1 MVEPVTTALAGIALV
16 TKSVEF
22 IKSNIQTAQDIGQ
35 FVGAI
40 ENAFEGE
47 KQCLKAREKKG
58 ADPFATENV
67 AQEIIDAKL
76 AREHLNEMKNL
87 INLRFGPNT
96 WQEILLERKRR
107 IDAKKQAIRE
117 ERARRQKQM
126 REIQEIIKYGGIGIV
141 AIAFIGLVI
150 YIMMIL
156 AKPANAIEVWGQEKS
171 EPYDE
176 CQDFKTDVFI
186 CLNEGADATYARYG
200 REYKGTLPRSDMYTT
215 CRLKKSEWFEKDMNK
230 RAKDTSYKCT
240 YEHPQGSPDIQL
252 TTGPRFNCPRNIEC
266 KVRK

>member
-1 MVEPVTTALAGIALV
+1 MVEPVTTVLTGIALV

-47 KQCLKAREKKG
+47 KQCLKARDKSG
-58 ADPFATENV
+58 AGTFATENV

-87 INLRFGPNT
+87 INLRFGPST
-96 WQEILLERKRR
+96 WDEILTERKRR

-117 ERARRQKQM
+117 ERARRQKQAE
-126 REIQEIIKYGGIGIV
+126 EIGEIIKWGGIGITFV
-141 AIAFIGLVI
+141 GFIALVI
-150 YIMMIL
+150 YIMIIL
-156 AKPANAIEVWGQEKS
+156 MKPARA
-171 EPYDE
+171 YDE
-176 CQDFKTDVFI
+176 CIDFKTDVFI

-200 REYKGTLPRSDMYTT
+200 REYKGKLPRSDMFTM
-215 CRLKKSEWFEKDMNK
+215 CRLKKQEWFVDDKGGKDM
-230 RAKDTSYKCT
+230 SYKCT
-240 YEHPQGSPDIQL
+240 YEHPQDLPDLIM
-252 TTGPRFNCPRNIEC
+252 TTGPRYQCPRNIQC
-266 KVRK
+266 KVK

>member
-47 KQCLKAREKKG
+47 KQCIKAREGK
-58 ADPFATENV
+58 DQFATENI
-67 AQEIIDAKL
+67 AKEIIDAKL

-87 INLRFGPNT
+87 INLRFGHGT
-96 WQEILLERKRR
+96 WDEILALRKKR

-117 ERARRQKQM
+117 ERAKKQKQAE
-126 REIQEIIKYGGIGIV
+126 EIGEIIKYVGLGLTFVGFV
-141 AIAFIGLVI
+141 ALVI
-150 YIMMIL
+150 YIMVIL
-156 AKPANAIEVWGQEKS
+156 MKPAKAA
-171 EPYDE
+171 DE

-200 REYKGTLPRSDMYTT
+200 REYKGTLPRSDMFTM
-215 CRLKKSEWFEKDMNK
+215 CRLKKQEWFVDDKGGKDM
-230 RAKDTSYKCT
+230 SYKCT
-240 YEHPQGSPDIQL
+240 YEHPQDLPDLIM
-252 TTGPRFNCPRNIEC
+252 TTGPRYQCPRNIQC
-266 KVRK
+266 KVK

>member
-1 MVEPVTTALAGIALV
+1 MVEPVTTVLTGIALV

-47 KQCLKAREKKG
+47 KQCLKARDKSG

-76 AREHLNEMKNL
+76 AREHLNEMRNL

-96 WQEILLERKRR
+96 WQEILTERKRR

-117 ERARRQKQM
+117 ERARRQKQAQ
-126 REIQEIIKYGGIGIV
+126 EIGEIIKYVGLGLTFVGFV
-141 AIAFIGLVI
+141 GLVI
-150 YIMMIL
+150 YILIIL
-156 AKPANAIEVWGQEKS
+156 MKPARAA
-171 EPYDE
+171 DE

-200 REYKGTLPRSDMYTT
+200 REYRGNLPRSDMFTM
-215 CRLKKSEWFEKDMNK
+215 CRLKKQEWFVDDKGGKDM
-230 RAKDTSYKCT
+230 SYKCT
-240 YEHPQGSPDIQL
+240 YEHPQDLPDLIM
-252 TTGPRFNCPRNIEC
+252 TTGPRYQCPRNIQC
-266 KVRK
+266 KVK

>member
-47 KQCLKAREKKG
+47 KQCIKAREGK
-58 ADPFATENV
+58 DQFATENI

-87 INLRFGPNT
+87 INLRFGPGT
-96 WQEILLERKRR
+96 WDEILTERKRR
-107 IDAKKQAIRE
+107 IDARKQQIRE
-117 ERARRQKQM
+117 ERAKRQKQAE
-126 REIQEIIKYGGIGIV
+126 EIGEIKKYVGLGLTFVGFV
-141 AIAFIGLVI
+141 ALVI
-150 YIMMIL
+150 YIMIIL
-156 AKPANAIEVWGQEKS
+156 MKPARAA
-171 EPYDE
+171 DE

-200 REYKGTLPRSDMYTT
+200 REYKGTLPRSDMFTM
-215 CRLKKSEWFEKDMNK
+215 CRLKKQEWFVDDKGGKDM
-230 RAKDTSYKCT
+230 SYKCT
-240 YEHPQGSPDIQL
+240 YEHPQDLPDLIM
-252 TTGPRFNCPRNIEC
+252 TTGPRYQCPRNIQC
-266 KVRK
+266 KVK

>member
-47 KQCLKAREKKG
+47 KQCIKAREGK
-58 ADPFATENV
+58 DQFATENI

-87 INLRFGPNT
+87 INLRFGPGT
-96 WQEILLERKRR
+96 WQEILTERKRR
-107 IDAKKQAIRE
+107 IDARNQAIRE
-117 ERARRQKQM
+117 ERARKQKQAE
-126 REIQEIIKYGGIGIV
+126 EIGEIIKYAGIGIV
-141 AIAFIGLVI
+141 FIGFVGLVI

-156 AKPANAIEVWGQEKS
+156 MKPANAIEIWGQEKS

-176 CQDFKTDVFI
+176 CHDFKVDVMI

-200 REYKGTLPRSDMYTT
+200 REYKGTLPRTDMFTM
-215 CRLKKSEWFEKDMNK
+215 CRLKKQEWFVDDKGGKDM
-230 RAKDTSYKCT
+230 SYKCT
-240 YEHPQGSPDIQL
+240 YEHPQDLPDLIM
-252 TTGPRFNCPRNIEC
+252 TTGPRYQCPRNIQC
-266 KVRK
+266 KVK

>member
-47 KQCLKAREKKG
+47 KQCIKAREGK
-58 ADPFATENV
+58 DQFATENI

-76 AREHLNEMKNL
+76 AREHLNEMRNL
-87 INLRFGPNT
+87 INLRFGPGT
-96 WQEILLERKRR
+96 WQEILTERKRR
-107 IDAKKQAIRE
+107 IDARKQAIRE
-117 ERARRQKQM
+117 ERARKQKQAE
-126 REIQEIIKYGGIGIV
+126 EIGEIIKYAGIGIV
-141 AIAFIGLVI
+141 FIGFVGLVI

-156 AKPANAIEVWGQEKS
+156 MKPANAIEIWGQEKS

-176 CQDFKTDVFI
+176 CHDFKVDVMI
-186 CLNEGADATYARYG
+186 CINEGADATYARYG
-200 REYKGTLPRSDMYTT
+200 REYKGTLPRSDMYTM
-215 CRLKKSEWFEKDMNK
+215 CRLKKSEWFEKDMDK
-230 RAKDTSYKCT
+230 RAHDPSYKCT
-240 YEHPQGSPDIQL
+240 YEHPQGKPDIQMS
-252 TTGPRFNCPRNIEC
+252 TGPRFACPRNIEC

>member
-47 KQCLKAREKKG
+47 KQCIKAREGK
-58 ADPFATENV
+58 DQFATENI

-87 INLRFGPNT
+87 INLRFGPGT
-96 WQEILLERKRR
+96 WDEILTERKRR
-107 IDAKKQAIRE
+107 IDARKQKIRE
-117 ERARRQKQM
+117 ERAKRQKQAE
-126 REIQEIIKYGGIGIV
+126 EIGEIIKYVGLGLTFVGFV
-141 AIAFIGLVI
+141 ALVI
-150 YIMMIL
+150 YIMVIL
-156 AKPANAIEVWGQEKS
+156 MKPARAA
-171 EPYDE
+171 DE

-200 REYKGTLPRSDMYTT
+200 REYKGTLPRSDMFTM
-215 CRLKKSEWFEKDMNK
+215 CRLKKQEWFVDDKGGKDM
-230 RAKDTSYKCT
+230 SYKCT
-240 YEHPQGSPDIQL
+240 YEHPQDLPDLIM
-252 TTGPRFNCPRNIEC
+252 TTGPRYQCPRNIQC
-266 KVRK
+266 KVK

>member
-1 MVEPVTTALAGIALV
+1 MVEPVTTVLTGIALV

-47 KQCLKAREKKG
+47 KQCLKARDKKG

-96 WQEILLERKRR
+96 WQEILTERKRR

-117 ERARRQKQM
+117 ERARRQKQVE
-126 REIQEIIKYGGIGIV
+126 EIGEIIKWGGIGLTLIGFV
-141 AIAFIGLVI
+141 ALVI
-150 YIMMIL
+150 YVMIIL
-156 AKPANAIEVWGQEKS
+156 MKPARA
-171 EPYDE
+171 YDE

-186 CLNEGADATYARYG
+186 CLNEGAEATYARYG
-200 REYKGTLPRSDMYTT
+200 REYKGKLPRSDMFTM
-215 CRLKKSEWFEKDMNK
+215 CRLKKQEWFVDDKGGKDM
-230 RAKDTSYKCT
+230 SYKCT
-240 YEHPQGSPDIQL
+240 YEHPQDLPDLIM
-252 TTGPRFNCPRNIEC
+252 TTGPRYQCPRNIQC
-266 KVRK
+266 KVK

>member
-1 MVEPVTTALAGIALV
+1 MVEPVTTVLTGIALV

-47 KQCLKAREKKG
+47 KQCLKARDKKG

-96 WQEILLERKRR
+96 WQEILTERKRR

-117 ERARRQKQM
+117 ERARRQKQAE
-126 REIQEIIKYGGIGIV
+126 EIGEIIKWGGIGLTLIGFV
-141 AIAFIGLVI
+141 ALVI
-150 YIMMIL
+150 YVMVIL
-156 AKPANAIEVWGQEKS
+156 MKPARAA
-171 EPYDE
+171 DE

-186 CLNEGADATYARYG
+186 CLNEGAEATYARYG
-200 REYKGTLPRSDMYTT
+200 REYKGNLPRSDMFTM
-215 CRLKKSEWFEKDMNK
+215 CRLKKQEWFVDDKGNKDM
-230 RAKDTSYKCT
+230 SYKCT
-240 YEHPQGSPDIQL
+240 YEHPQDLPDLIM
-252 TTGPRFNCPRNIEC
+252 TTGPRYQCPRNIQC
-266 KVRK
+266 KVKK

>member
-47 KQCLKAREKKG
+47 KQCIKAREGK
-58 ADPFATENV
+58 DQFATENI
-67 AQEIIDAKL
+67 AKEIIDAKL

-87 INLRFGPNT
+87 INLRFGHGT
-96 WQEILLERKRR
+96 WDEILALRKKR

-117 ERARRQKQM
+117 ERAKKQKQAE
-126 REIQEIIKYGGIGIV
+126 EIGEIIKYAGIGVVVIGFV
-141 AIAFIGLVI
+141 ALVI
-150 YIMMIL
+150 YIMVIL
-156 AKPANAIEVWGQEKS
+156 MKPANAIEIWGQEKS

-176 CQDFKTDVFI
+176 CHDFKVDVMI

-200 REYKGTLPRSDMYTT
+200 REYKGTLPRTDMFTM
-215 CRLKKSEWFEKDMNK
+215 CRLKKQEWFVDDKGGKDM
-230 RAKDTSYKCT
+230 SYKCT
-240 YEHPQGSPDIQL
+240 YEHPQDLPDLIM
-252 TTGPRFNCPRNIEC
+252 TTGPRYQCPRNIQC
-266 KVRK
+266 KVK

>member
-1 MVEPVTTALAGIALV
+1 MVEPVTTVLTGIALV

-47 KQCLKAREKKG
+47 KQCLKARDKSG

-76 AREHLNEMKNL
+76 AREHLNEMRNL

-96 WQEILLERKRR
+96 WQEILTERKRR
-107 IDAKKQAIRE
+107 IDARKQKIRE
-117 ERARRQKQM
+117 ERAKRQKQAE
-126 REIQEIIKYGGIGIV
+126 EIGEIIKYVGLGLTFVGFV
-141 AIAFIGLVI
+141 ALVI
-150 YIMMIL
+150 YIMIIL
-156 AKPANAIEVWGQEKS
+156 MKPVRAA
-171 EPYDE
+171 DE

-200 REYKGTLPRSDMYTT
+200 REYKGTLPRSDMFTM
-215 CRLKKSEWFEKDMNK
+215 CRLKKQEWFVDDKGGKDM
-230 RAKDTSYKCT
+230 
-240 YEHPQGSPDIQL
+240 
-252 TTGPRFNCPRNIEC
+252 
-266 KVRK
+266 